1 MSKIVE
7 CVPNFSEGR
16 DPQIIE
22 AISTAIRSVTNVSLL
37 DVDPGTST
45 NRTVYTFVGSPS
57 DVVEAALAASRVA
70 YQLIDMARHKGEH
83 PRMGALDVCPFIP
96 VQGVDVE
103 DCIRCAKE
111 FGRRLATELSVPV
124 YLYGM
129 AAEKGAHRVTLPQI
143 RAGEYEAISQ
153 KINKEEWKP
162 DFGPSEFVSRWGATA
177 TGVRKFL
184 IAFNVNVLGTKEQA
198 HRIALNL
205 REQGRGP
212 NEPGRLKAVQGIG
225 WWLEEAQI
233 AQISLNLT
241 DHDVT
246 PIHTAYEEARK
257 DAGQLNV
264 AITGSEIVGLIPLK
278 AILQA
283 ADYYVQKEKLMVLEE
298 EQRVRLAIDRL
309 GLAALHPFNPKERII
324 EYRMNIINVGPLA
337 RLSVEKFVLSVGART
352 SAPGGGSVAALLAG
366 LGCGLSTM
374 VGQMTYGKRQF
385 EDVDETIRQLL
396 PPLYNAMIH
405 SVPMI
410 DADTDAFNDYMNAMK
425 LSPEAGRESAMD
437 AGLRQAINVPLN
449 LAKHVDT
456 VWDTLV
462 QMAAV
467 GNINCKSDLQVAA
480 RCLKTAVQS
489 AGDNVIINLSNIKDE
504 TYKVETRQT
513 IDRLVEKARAQC
525 RQVLDVL
532 DKRG

>member
-22 AISTAIRSVTNVSLL
+22 AISSAIRATANVTLL

-96 VQGVDVE
+96 VQGVDVD
-103 DCIRCAKE
+103 DCVQCAKE
-111 FGRRLATELSVPV
+111 FGRRLADELS
-124 YLYGM
+124 
-129 AAEKGAHRVTLPQI
+129 LP
-143 RAGEYEAISQ
+143 
-153 KINKEEWKP
+153 INKDEWKP
-162 DFGPSEFVSRWGATA
+162 DFGPCEFVSRWGATA

-184 IAFNVNVLGTKEQA
+184 IAFNINVLGTKEQA

-205 REQGRGP
+205 REQGRGS

-225 WWLEEAQI
+225 WWLEEAQM

-246 PIHTAYEEARK
+246 PIHAAYEEARN
-257 DAGQLNV
+257 DAHQLNV
-264 AITGSEIVGLIPLK
+264 AIMGSEIVGLVPLK

-283 ADYYVQKEKLMVLEE
+283 ADYYIEKEKLMLLEE
-298 EQRVRLAIDRL
+298 EQKVRLAIDRL
-309 GLAALHPFNPKERII
+309 GLGALHPFHPKERII
-324 EYRMNIINVGPLA
+324 EYRLNVTNVGPLA
-337 RLSVEKFVLSVGART
+337 RLSVEKFILSVGART
-352 SAPGGGSVAALLAG
+352 SAPGGGSVAALLAA

-385 EDVDETIRQLL
+385 EVVDSTIRRLL
-396 PPLYNAMIH
+396 PPLHDAMIH
-405 SVPMI
+405 SIPMI
-410 DADTDAFNDYMNAMK
+410 DADTDAFNDYMMAMK
-425 LSPEAGRESAMD
+425 LSPVGGGREAAME
-437 AGLRQAINVPLN
+437 AGLRQAIDVPLH
-449 LAKHVDT
+449 LAKHVDA
-456 VWDTLV
+456 VWQTLV
-462 QMAAV
+462 EMAAV

-489 AGDNVIINLSNIKDE
+489 ARDNVIINLSNAHLKDE
-504 TYKVETRQT
+504 TYKTDTRQA
-513 IDRLVEKARAQC
+513 IDRVAETARAQC
-525 RQVLDVL
+525 RQVLDIL
-532 DKRG
+532 EKRSQ